1 MLPYIPPS
9 MMDPERLAAA
19 GLGSQAELVARL
31 YGTDAIFN
39 QQQMPQQ
46 SGDMPPA
53 FEQSG
58 SALRPRTTSI
68 SNEAHPGFETGNQPR
83 SGQQRGGGFLSGISD
98 WLSGGEGQKV
108 NQTVNWLQQQGLDEG
123 TAQGLA
129 ANPPLLQHYLKQYV
143 DARDPQNQFQREKLG
158 YEIQDMREG
167 RAELPRNERFLIDNG
182 YDPQAAR
189 VIARDPTALT
199 SALKDIRDGRNAPRP
214 MSAEE
219 RTQWGIPQDDNR
231 PYSMTSEGP
240 KLIGGSG
247 VTVNNIPGEN
257 AWATESA
264 KLWAKRYDDITA
276 GAMNSQQMLGMYD
289 LAEQAFDSGVRTGFG
304 AETELTLRQLG
315 AAMGI
320 DTDPEKLAGGELVR
334 SVQNRM
340 ALMMRSPDGGMGMP
354 GALSDRDIKF
364 LKDSQI
370 GIDRSPEGNKRMLQA
385 YRLMEQRKIE
395 IARIAD
401 EYVQQNGRLDAG
413 FNSYLRDYANANPL
427 FETATNDASRQIM
440 DVEDYKRLPSGTQFI
455 APDGTVRRKP

>member
-1 MLPYIPPS
+1 

-58 SALRPRTTSI
+58 SALRPRTTSM
-68 SNEAHPGFETGNQPR
+68 SNEAHPGFEPGNQPR
-83 SGQQRGGGFLSGISD
+83 GGQPQGGGGFLSGISD
-98 WLSGGEGQKV
+98 WLSGGKRQKV

-123 TAQGLA
+123 TARGLA

-143 DARDPQNQFQREKLG
+143 DARDPRNQLEFEKTQLEVENLRNPRMSPYESSRLGLDERKFDFERSNAEKTNDIREYQQAKREG
-158 YEIQDMREG
+158 YEGDFRTWQMEMKQAGATTINNNMA
-167 RAELPRNERFLIDNG
+167 AE
-182 YDPQAAR
+182 
-189 VIARDPTALT
+189 
-199 SALKDIRDGRNAPRP
+199 K
-214 MSAEE
+214 
-219 RTQWGIPQDDNR
+219 
-231 PYSMTSEGP
+231 
-240 KLIGGSG
+240 
-247 VTVNNIPGEN
+247 
-257 AWATESA
+257 AWDTESA

-315 AAMGI
+315 AAMGL
-320 DTDPEKLAGGELVR
+320 DTDPAKLAGGELIR

-427 FETATNDASRQIM
+427 FETATNDAPRQIM

>member
-1 MLPYIPPS
+1 M
-9 MMDPERLAAA
+9 
-19 GLGSQAELVARL
+19 
-31 YGTDAIFN
+31 
-39 QQQMPQQ
+39 
-46 SGDMPPA
+46 
-53 FEQSG
+53 
-58 SALRPRTTSI
+58 
-68 SNEAHPGFETGNQPR
+68 
-83 SGQQRGGGFLSGISD
+83 
-98 WLSGGEGQKV
+98 
-108 NQTVNWLQQQGLDEG
+108 DEG
-123 TAQGLA
+123 TARGLA

-143 DARDPQNQFQREKLG
+143 DARDPRNQLEREKTQLEVENLRNPRMSPYESSRLG
-158 YEIQDMREG
+158 LDERKFDFERSNAEKTTDIREYQQAKREG
-167 RAELPRNERFLIDNG
+167 YQGDFRSWQMEMKQAGATTINNNLAAE
-182 YDPQAAR
+182 
-189 VIARDPTALT
+189 
-199 SALKDIRDGRNAPRP
+199 K
-214 MSAEE
+214 
-219 RTQWGIPQDDNR
+219 
-231 PYSMTSEGP
+231 
-240 KLIGGSG
+240 
-247 VTVNNIPGEN
+247 
-257 AWATESA
+257 AWDTESA

-320 DTDPEKLAGGELVR
+320 DTDPEKLAGGELIR

-427 FETATNDASRQIM
+427 FETATNDAPRQIM
-440 DVEDYKRLPSGTQFI
+440 DVEDYKRLPSGTQFV

>member
-39 QQQMPQQ
+39 QQQTPQQ
-46 SGDMPPA
+46 SDNMPPA

-58 SALRPRTTSI
+58 SALRPRTTSM
-68 SNEAHPGFETGNQPR
+68 SNEAHLGFDTGSQPHG
-83 SGQQRGGGFLSGISD
+83 GQKRGGGFLSGISD

-123 TAQGLA
+123 TARGLA

-143 DARDPQNQFQREKLG
+143 DARDPRNQLEREKTQLEVENLRNPRMSPYESSRLG
-158 YEIQDMREG
+158 LDERKFDFERSNAEKTTDIREYQQAKREG
-167 RAELPRNERFLIDNG
+167 YQGDFRSWQMEMKQAGATTINNNLAAE
-182 YDPQAAR
+182 
-189 VIARDPTALT
+189 
-199 SALKDIRDGRNAPRP
+199 K
-214 MSAEE
+214 
-219 RTQWGIPQDDNR
+219 
-231 PYSMTSEGP
+231 
-240 KLIGGSG
+240 
-247 VTVNNIPGEN
+247 
-257 AWATESA
+257 AWDTESA

-320 DTDPEKLAGGELVR
+320 DTDPEKLAGGELIR

-427 FETATNDASRQIM
+427 FETATNDAPRQIM
-440 DVEDYKRLPSGTQFI
+440 DVEDYKRLPSGTQFV

>member
-123 TAQGLA
+123 TARGLA

-143 DARDPQNQFQREKLG
+143 DARDPRNQLEFEKTQLEVENMRNPRMSPYESSRLGLDERKFDFERTNAEKTTDIREYQQAK
-158 YEIQDMREG
+158 REG
-167 RAELPRNERFLIDNG
+167 YQGDFRSWQMEMKQAGATTINNNLAAE
-182 YDPQAAR
+182 
-189 VIARDPTALT
+189 
-199 SALKDIRDGRNAPRP
+199 K
-214 MSAEE
+214 
-219 RTQWGIPQDDNR
+219 
-231 PYSMTSEGP
+231 
-240 KLIGGSG
+240 
-247 VTVNNIPGEN
+247 
-257 AWATESA
+257 AWDTESA
-264 KLWAKRYDDITA
+264 KLWAKRYDDLTA

-320 DTDPEKLAGGELVR
+320 DTDPAKLAGGELIR

-427 FETATNDASRQIM
+427 FETATNDAPRQIM
-440 DVEDYKRLPSGTQFI
+440 DVEDYKQLPSGTQFV

>member
-31 YGTDAIFN
+31 YGTDAVFS

-68 SNEAHPGFETGNQPR
+68 GNEAHPGFDAGNQAR
-83 SGQQRGGGFLSGISD
+83 GGQQGGGFLSSISD
-98 WLSGGEGQKV
+98 WLSGGESQKV
-108 NQTVNWLQQQGLDEG
+108 NQTVQWLQQQGLDAG
-123 TAQGLA
+123 TSQALA

-143 DARDPQNQFQREKLG
+143 DARDPRNQLEHEKTQLEVENLRNPRMSPYESSRLGLDERKFDFERSNAEKTTDIREYQQAK
-158 YEIQDMREG
+158 REG
-167 RAELPRNERFLIDNG
+167 YQGDFRSWQMEMKQAGATTINNNLAAE
-182 YDPQAAR
+182 
-189 VIARDPTALT
+189 
-199 SALKDIRDGRNAPRP
+199 K
-214 MSAEE
+214 
-219 RTQWGIPQDDNR
+219 
-231 PYSMTSEGP
+231 
-240 KLIGGSG
+240 
-247 VTVNNIPGEN
+247 
-257 AWATESA
+257 AWDTESA

-315 AAMGI
+315 AAMGL
-320 DTDPEKLAGGELVR
+320 DTDPEKLAGGELIR

-427 FETATNDASRQIM
+427 FETATNDAPRQIM
-440 DVEDYKRLPSGTQFI
+440 DVEDYKRLPSGTQFV